1 MITINENYK
10 RKWVCVIKKTI
21 FKKYWEILKRNKNDK
36 THTEEDMAI
45 YYSLFKDVE
54 DQIFIEAVK
63 EVLLNVPYFPR
74 VDELNECI
82 QHTQQKDK
90 TEKWKEIKVELLTK
104 EDKEWCKN
112 FYKKYCDS
120 EEEYHERLVKNNL
133 EVVDVKS

>member
-54 DQIFIEAVK
+54 DQTFIEAVK
-63 EVLLNVPYFPR
+63 EALLNVPYFPR

-112 FYKKYCDS
+112 FYKKYCDN
-120 EEEYHERLVKNNL
+120 EKEYHERLVKNNL